1 MGYRLENESY
11 LDCGYRLYKDKE
23 LHNLTN
29 LQIADILNEQFDMKK
44 DESAHRKYFVSY
56 IKGYD
61 FAIDKQ
67 YDKNSTQPRLVISD
81 LHLPFAV
88 DGWLEF
94 IKATHAKYNCQD
106 EIIINGDLLDLHQ
119 FSFHT
124 SETDAMSGNDEFEKA
139 KLEIARLSKEFPNAI
154 FVEGNHDLIMVRKM
168 KEVGIDK
175 RYLKTFHQLLDLPN
189 TWKVVDQIIIDEVL
203 YKHIPCCGGKT
214 SHIMSAISNR
224 MSTVS
229 SHLHAD
235 GGVGYATSP
244 MGETIFGLN
253 TGALVDD
260 ASYALRYGKHSR
272 FKATLG
278 CGVVV
283 NKTEAHFIPFKR

>member
-1 MGYRLENESY
+1 MHKKQNETY
-11 LDCGYRLYKDKE
+11 EECGYRLYKNKE
-23 LHNLTN
+23 IYNLTN
-29 LQIADILNEQFDMKK
+29 IQIADILNEEFEMKK
-44 DESAHRKYFVSY
+44 DESAHRKHFASY
-56 IKGYD
+56 IKGFD
-61 FAIDKQ
+61 LAMNKKVSHVEQ
-67 YDKNSTQPRLVISD
+67 RPRLVVSD

-88 DGWLEF
+88 EGWLEF
-94 IKATHAKYNCQD
+94 IKETHAKYNCQD

-124 SETDAMSGNDEFEKA
+124 SETDAMSGNDEFNLA
-139 KLEIARLSKEFPNAI
+139 KQEIARLVKEFPNAI
-154 FVEGNHDLIMVRKM
+154 FVEGNHDLIIVRKL
-168 KEVGIDK
+168 KEIGIDK
-175 RYLKTFHQLLDLPN
+175 RFLKTFNEILNLPD
-189 TWKVVDQIIIDEVL
+189 TWRVVDEIIIDNVF

-214 SHIMSAISNR
+214 GHIMSAISNR

-244 MGETIFGLN
+244 SGETIFGLN

-260 ASYALRYGKHSR
+260 KSYALRYGKNSR

-278 CGVVV
+278 CGLVYSD
-283 NKTEAHFIPFKR
+283 KEAQFIPYIK